1 MRKVTLIGNPNSG
14 KTSLFNLL
22 TGSNQK
28 VGNWPGVT
36 VDRKS
41 GFLKIDKQIEIQD
54 LPGVYSLSPYTS
66 EEKVARDYLLCGQLQ
81 LIVDVLDASNLE
93 RNLYLATQLLE
104 LGFPCLLVLNMMDVV
119 ERNGNQIS
127 CDKLSYLLS
136 VPVVSISAI
145 KNKGIDKMVKYIQK
159 LVHSGSPSPYPIYE
173 DSFEAALSQ
182 IEQLLTDYDLGLSR
196 RHYLIK
202 LFERDPLVQ
211 EHLELSSDIISE
223 IEYISAITEKIYTE
237 DAESIVINQRY
248 AYIDSICQ
256 MAQIKKDN
264 FELKLSDKIDTIITN
279 RFLALPIFAIIMFI
293 VYYLS
298 IQTIG
303 TLGTDWANDYLFGK
317 LVPNT
322 LQTVLT
328 YLKVDFWLKSLIID
342 GIVAGVGAVLGFVPQ
357 LFVLFLCLG
366 ILEDIGYMSR
376 IAFVMDRV
384 FRKFGLSGK
393 TFIPML
399 IATGCGV
406 PAIMASRTIENE
418 QDRKITIMTST
429 FMPCSAKMAIVALIS
444 GVFFPNNP
452 IIAPSAYFIGI
463 ASIVLSG
470 ISLKKTKLL
479 SSQASPFIMEL
490 PAYHLPHLPTV
501 ILYAYNKALSFIK
514 KAGTVIF
521 VLTILL
527 WYLTSYD
534 FRFQPVNAQES
545 ILADIGRHFAWIF
558 SPLGFGNW
566 KATVATFSGL
576 LAKETVVATFGIF
589 YQNNQMT
596 VSPNLLWNQLRL
608 DYSPIA
614 AYSFLVFNLLCT
626 PCFAAIGAIK
636 REMNSKKWSL
646 FAIGFQ
652 TALAYSVSFIIY
664 QLGLY
669 FQTGQLSFF
678 TIIAVLLL
686 IIASYLILRIPKE
699 SQENLITLTNIFN
712 YREDKN

>member
-279 RFLALPIFAIIMFI
+279 RFL
-293 VYYLS
+293 
-298 IQTIG
+298 
-303 TLGTDWANDYLFGK
+303 
-317 LVPNT
+317 
-322 LQTVLT
+322 
-328 YLKVDFWLKSLIID
+328 
-342 GIVAGVGAVLGFVPQ
+342 
-357 LFVLFLCLG
+357 
-366 ILEDIGYMSR
+366 
-376 IAFVMDRV
+376 
-384 FRKFGLSGK
+384 
-393 TFIPML
+393 
-399 IATGCGV
+399 
-406 PAIMASRTIENE
+406 
-418 QDRKITIMTST
+418 
-429 FMPCSAKMAIVALIS
+429 
-444 GVFFPNNP
+444 
-452 IIAPSAYFIGI
+452 
-463 ASIVLSG
+463 IVL
-470 ISLKKTKLL
+470 
-479 SSQASPFIMEL
+479 
-490 PAYHLPHLPTV
+490 
-501 ILYAYNKALSFIK
+501 
-514 KAGTVIF
+514 
-521 VLTILL
+521 
-527 WYLTSYD
+527 
-534 FRFQPVNAQES
+534 
-545 ILADIGRHFAWIF
+545 
-558 SPLGFGNW
+558 
-566 KATVATFSGL
+566 
-576 LAKETVVATFGIF
+576 
-589 YQNNQMT
+589 
-596 VSPNLLWNQLRL
+596 
-608 DYSPIA
+608 
-614 AYSFLVFNLLCT
+614 LLCYC
-626 PCFAAIGAIK
+626 PQG
-636 REMNSKKWSL
+636 L
-646 FAIGFQ
+646 G
-652 TALAYSVSFIIY
+652 
-664 QLGLY
+664 QLGLHR
-669 FQTGQLSFF
+669 L
-678 TIIAVLLL
+678 
-686 IIASYLILRIPKE
+686 
-699 SQENLITLTNIFN
+699 
-712 YREDKN
+712 

>member
-41 GFLKIDKQIEIQD
+41 GLLKLDKAIEIQD

-66 EEKVARDYLLCGQLQ
+66 EEKVARDYLLSGQSQ
-81 LIVDVLDASNLE
+81 VIIDVLDASNLE
-93 RNLYLATQLLE
+93 RNLYLTTQLLE
-104 LGFPCLLVLNMMDVV
+104 LGVPCLLALNMIDVV
-119 ERNGNQIS
+119 EKNGHQINS
-127 CDKLSYLLS
+127 NKLSYQLG
-136 VPVVSISAI
+136 VPVVSISAL
-145 KNKGIDKMVKYIQK
+145 KNKGIDSFIKQIQK
-159 LVHSGSPSPYPIYE
+159 IVTNGSPSPYPIY
-173 DSFEAALSQ
+173 DDRLEAALSQ
-182 IEQLLTDYDLGLSR
+182 INQLLSDYDLGVSR

-211 EHLELSSDIISE
+211 AHLNLPSTIVKE
-223 IEYISAITEKIYTE
+223 IESISAITEKIFME

-248 AYIDSICQ
+248 AYIDTVCQ

-264 FELKLSDKIDTIITN
+264 FELKLSDKIDNLITN
-279 RFLALPIFAIIMFI
+279 RFLALPIFAVIMFI

-303 TLGTDWANDYLFGK
+303 TLGTDWVNDYLFGK
-317 LVPNT
+317 LVPDSM
-322 LQTVLT
+322 QTFLT
-328 YLKVDFWLKSLIID
+328 YLKVEYWLKSLIID
-342 GIVAGVGAVLGFVPQ
+342 GVIAGIGAVLGFVPQ
-357 LFVLFLCLG
+357 LFVLFFCLG

-376 IAFVMDRV
+376 IAFVMDRI

-429 FMPCSAKMAIVALIS
+429 FMPCSAKMSIVALIS

-452 IIAPSAYFIGI
+452 LIAPSAYFIGI
-463 ASIVLSG
+463 VSIILSG
-470 ISLKKTKLL
+470 IALKKTKLL

-490 PAYHLPHLPTV
+490 PSYHLPHFPTV
-501 ILYAYNKALSFIK
+501 VLYAYNKALSFVK
-514 KAGTVIF
+514 RAGTVIF
-521 VLTILL
+521 VLTIAL
-527 WYLTSYD
+527 WYLTSYN
-534 FRFQPVNAQES
+534 FHFQAVNAQDS
-545 ILADIGRHFAWIF
+545 ILAILGQQFAWIF

-589 YQNNQMT
+589 YQNNQI
-596 VSPNLLWNQLRL
+596 SDASNSGLLWHQLRL
-608 DYSPIA
+608 DYPPLA
-614 AYSFLVFNLLCT
+614 AYSFLVFNLLCA

-636 REMNSKKWSL
+636 REMNSRKWSL
-646 FAIGFQ
+646 FAILFQ
-652 TALAYSVSFIIY
+652 TVLAYLMSFLIY
-664 QLGLY
+664 QLGLVI
-669 FQTGQLSFF
+669 QTGKVSLL
-678 TIIAVLLL
+678 TVIAVFLVGLV
-686 IIASYLILRIPKE
+686 SYLVLRKPKE
-699 SQENLITLTNIFN
+699 SHSDLITLTNIINFG
-712 YREDKN
+712 EE

>member
-1 MRKVTLIGNPNSG
+1 
-14 KTSLFNLL
+14 
-22 TGSNQK
+22 
-28 VGNWPGVT
+28 
-36 VDRKS
+36 
-41 GFLKIDKQIEIQD
+41 
-54 LPGVYSLSPYTS
+54 
-66 EEKVARDYLLCGQLQ
+66 
-81 LIVDVLDASNLE
+81 
-93 RNLYLATQLLE
+93 
-104 LGFPCLLVLNMMDVV
+104 
-119 ERNGNQIS
+119 
-127 CDKLSYLLS
+127 
-136 VPVVSISAI
+136 
-145 KNKGIDKMVKYIQK
+145 
-159 LVHSGSPSPYPIYE
+159 
-173 DSFEAALSQ
+173 
-182 IEQLLTDYDLGLSR
+182 
-196 RHYLIK
+196 
-202 LFERDPLVQ
+202 
-211 EHLELSSDIISE
+211 
-223 IEYISAITEKIYTE
+223 
-237 DAESIVINQRY
+237 
-248 AYIDSICQ
+248 
-256 MAQIKKDN
+256 
-264 FELKLSDKIDTIITN
+264 
-279 RFLALPIFAIIMFI
+279 
-293 VYYLS
+293 
-298 IQTIG
+298 
-303 TLGTDWANDYLFGK
+303 
-317 LVPNT
+317 
-322 LQTVLT
+322 
-328 YLKVDFWLKSLIID
+328 
-342 GIVAGVGAVLGFVPQ
+342 
-357 LFVLFLCLG
+357 
-366 ILEDIGYMSR
+366 
-376 IAFVMDRV
+376 
-384 FRKFGLSGK
+384 
-393 TFIPML
+393 ML

-470 ISLKKTKLL
+470 IPLKKTKLL

-686 IIASYLILRIPKE
+686 IIASYLILRKPKE